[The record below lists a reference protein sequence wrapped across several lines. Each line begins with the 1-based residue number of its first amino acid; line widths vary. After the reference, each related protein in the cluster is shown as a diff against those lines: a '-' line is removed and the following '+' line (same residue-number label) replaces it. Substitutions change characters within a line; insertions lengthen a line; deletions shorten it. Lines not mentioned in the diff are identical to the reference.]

1 MILRL
6 INKGL
11 INMRITKANLKDQYY
26 YEEFENFLLQEVYVK
41 FENIDDIDEIMEEV
55 YKLATPK
62 NYKAWLNDDL
72 QI

>member
-1 MILRL
+1 
-6 INKGL
+6 
-11 INMRITKANLKDQYY
+11 MRITKKNLQKQYY
-26 YEEFENFLLQEVYVK
+26 YEEFENFLLEEVYIK
-41 FENIDDIDEIMEEV
+41 FGDIDDIDEIMEQV

>member
-1 MILRL
+1 
-6 INKGL
+6 
-11 INMRITKANLKDQYY
+11 MRITKANLKDQYY
-26 YEEFENFLLQEVYVK
+26 YEEFEKFLLQEVYIK
-41 FENIDDIDEIMEEV
+41 FEDIDDIDEIMEQV

>member
-1 MILRL
+1 
-6 INKGL
+6 
-11 INMRITKANLKDQYY
+11 MRITKANLQNQYY
-26 YEEFENFLLQEVYVK
+26 YEDFENFLLQEVYIK
-41 FENIDDIDEIMEEV
+41 FEDIDDIDEIMEQV

>member
-11 INMRITKANLKDQYY
+11 INMRITKANLQNQYY
-26 YEEFENFLLQEVYVK
+26 YEEFENFLLQEVYIK
-41 FENIDDIDEIMEEV
+41 FEDIDDIDEIMEQV

-62 NYKAWLNDDL
+62 NYKAWLKDDL

>member
-1 MILRL
+1 
-6 INKGL
+6 
-11 INMRITKANLKDQYY
+11 MRITKANLKEQYY
-26 YEEFENFLLQEVYVK
+26 YQEFENFLLQEVYVK
-41 FENIDDIDEIMEEV
+41 FGDIDDIDEIMEQV

>member
-1 MILRL
+1 
-6 INKGL
+6 
-11 INMRITKANLKDQYY
+11 MRITKANLQNQYY
-26 YEEFENFLLQEVYVK
+26 YEEFENFLLQEVYIK
-41 FENIDDIDEIMEEV
+41 FEDIDDIDEIMEQV

>member
-1 MILRL
+1 
-6 INKGL
+6 
-11 INMRITKANLKDQYY
+11 MRITKANLKEQYY

-41 FENIDDIDEIMEEV
+41 FGDIDDIDEIMEQV